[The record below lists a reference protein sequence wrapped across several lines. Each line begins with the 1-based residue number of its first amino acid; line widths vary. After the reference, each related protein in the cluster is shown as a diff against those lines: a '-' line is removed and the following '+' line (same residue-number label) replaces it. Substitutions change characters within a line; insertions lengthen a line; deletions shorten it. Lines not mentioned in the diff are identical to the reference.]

1 MSKNQVD
8 ENFYQRAD
16 EMINLA
22 NKQLENIDYS
32 RVSASMMFACAR
44 FNAFMTAT
52 KAEDK
57 THLADSKH
65 LILDYFVKEYE
76 KMLKQNLE
84 EYIENFDQYL
94 GRKKN

>member
-16 EMINLA
+16 EIINLA
-22 NKQLENIDYS
+22 NKQLENIDYG
-32 RVSASMMFACAR
+32 RVSASMM
-44 FNAFMTAT
+44 AT

-57 THLADSKH
+57 THLADSKQ

>member
-22 NKQLENIDYS
+22 NKQLENIDYG
-32 RVSASMMFACAR
+32 RVSAR

-52 KAEDK
+52 KAEDQ
-57 THLADSKH
+57 THLADSKQ

-84 EYIENFDQYL
+84 EYIDNFDQYL

>member
-1 MSKNQVD
+1 MSKNQID
-8 ENFYQRAD
+8 EHFYQRAD
-16 EMINLA
+16 ELINLA
-22 NKQLENIDYS
+22 NKQSENIDHS

-84 EYIENFDQYL
+84 EYIENFERYL
-94 GRKKN
+94 GRKPN

>member
-1 MSKNQVD
+1 MSKNQID
-8 ENFYQRAD
+8 EHFYQRAD
-16 EMINLA
+16 ELINLA
-22 NKQLENIDYS
+22 NKQSENIDHS

-57 THLADSKH
+57 THLADSNH

-84 EYIENFDQYL
+84 EYIENFDRYL
-94 GRKKN
+94 GRKPN

>member
-1 MSKNQVD
+1 MSKNQID

-22 NKQLENIDYS
+22 NKQLENIDYG

-57 THLADSKH
+57 THLADSK
-65 LILDYFVKEYE
+65 
-76 KMLKQNLE
+76 MLKQNLE